1 LTSKISGVILE
12 PSNSKGVSDMAEREL
27 ISILQRG
34 SWFKV
39 TFLTGNR
46 MEYFKAQGVAKTREA
61 IQYYGVEHTPGNPY
75 MATVGIDVK
84 FFLGK

>member
-1 LTSKISGVILE
+1 
-12 PSNSKGVSDMAEREL
+12 MAEREL

-61 IQYYGVEHTPGNPY
+61 IQYYGVKHTPGNSY
-75 MATVGIDVK
+75 MATVGINVN
-84 FFLGK
+84 FFLENE